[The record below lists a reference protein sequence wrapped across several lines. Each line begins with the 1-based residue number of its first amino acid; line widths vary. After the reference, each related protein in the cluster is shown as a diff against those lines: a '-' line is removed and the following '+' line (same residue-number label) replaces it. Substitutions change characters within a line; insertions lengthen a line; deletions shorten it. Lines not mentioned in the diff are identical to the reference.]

1 VPPGVSPPRD
11 EAELLARACQLAGL
25 TLREL
30 GVRVSQPLPTDPR
43 RAKGWIGLAVEKAL
57 GAHGAS
63 RAVPD
68 FPDLGIELK
77 TLPVDRRGRPR
88 ESTFVCTIDL
98 SEICDTEWHESRVC
112 RKLSR
117 VLWVPVESELGA
129 AFPARRLGQPLLW
142 SPSHA
147 EQEELRFDW
156 EELSGMIGRGEI
168 ERVTGHLGKSLQ
180 VRPKAANSRA
190 RRRYRDDTGVAHRA
204 LPRGFYLR
212 PSFTERLLRGAF
224 FITDEA

>member
-1 VPPGVSPPRD
+1 VPPAVSPPRD
-11 EAELLARACQLAGL
+11 EAELLGRACQLAGL

-30 GVRVSQPLPTDPR
+30 ARCILQPLPTDPR

-57 GAHGAS
+57 GAQGAS

-68 FPDLGIELK
+68 FPDLGVELK

-98 SEICDTEWHESRVC
+98 SDIGDTEWYASRVC

-117 VLWVPVESELGA
+117 VLWVPVESQPGVL
-129 AFPARRLGQPLLW
+129 FSDRRLGQPLLW
-142 SPSHA
+142 SPSRA
-147 EQEELRFDW
+147 EQDDLRFDW
-156 EELSGMIGRGEI
+156 EELSGMIGRGELD
-168 ERVTGHLGKSLQ
+168 RVTGHLGKSLQ
-180 VRPKAANSRA
+180 IRPKAAHSRA
-190 RRRYRDDTGVAHRA
+190 RRRYLDDKGVPRRA

-212 PSFTERLLRGAF
+212 PSFTERVLRSAF
-224 FITDEA
+224 FVAEQK